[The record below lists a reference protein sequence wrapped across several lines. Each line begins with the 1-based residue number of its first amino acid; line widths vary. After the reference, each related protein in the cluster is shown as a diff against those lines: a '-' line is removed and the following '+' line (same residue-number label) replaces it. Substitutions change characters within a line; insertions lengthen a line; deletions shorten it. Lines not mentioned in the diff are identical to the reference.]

1 MSGRVPA
8 GALDRRLTLER
19 PVRTYDGQGGA
30 TETFEPVAEV
40 WAAVETV
47 GGGVSRPGGAVHA
60 AAATRVTIRWR
71 ADVAPLMRLTGG
83 GETHVIEAVK
93 PAGRRRFLELSC
105 RTEATG

>member
-19 PVRTYDGQGGA
+19 PVRTGDGFGGA
-30 TETFEPVAEV
+30 TETFEPVAQV

-60 AAATRVTIRWR
+60 TATTRVTIRWR

-83 GETHVIEAVK
+83 GETHVIEAAR

-105 RTEATG
+105 RSEAAG